1 MDNQPVIKLE
11 QVCQKISEEFSLSNI
26 CLELHPG
33 KVHVLIGE
41 NGSGKTC
48 LLQIIAGLTTA
59 DSGEIHYKHNK
70 INTLYL
76 PQEPQVFENLSVAEN
91 VFFSSYPRSWNGS
104 INFLKISKTTSTL
117 FKELGIDLE
126 PQTLVRQLGYA
137 QRQLLSA
144 AKALVFNWDVVIF
157 DEPSAALGEPERKI
171 LFAIIQK
178 VKEKGTSVLYVTHR
192 LDELFKI
199 GDEVSVIR
207 QGSILGTKSVAAIDK
222 RSIVRLMTG
231 KSLIE
236 RYPRFERP
244 LGKPVLEV
252 EHLSSFPILNDIS
265 FSLYKT
271 EILGITGL
279 MGSGRTKLAH
289 CLFGEEPISSGK
301 IKVYGKEI
309 SLHSPIDALKNGIAL
324 IPEDRSVNSILHYQN
339 LLLNITIAS
348 LERFKGLT
356 GLQTGRMFHTVRK
369 YSDHIGIRTGNVN
382 DYPDSYSGG
391 NQQKVALARWLAYRA
406 DIYIFDEPSRGI
418 DVSSK
423 IDLYNAINDIVAK
436 NGSVI
441 LISSDIEEIIGMCDR
456 ILVLTAGT
464 IVANI
469 HHKEATPERILKYA
483 TRG

>member
-1 MDNQPVIKLE
+1 MDDKPILE
-11 QVCQKISEEFSLSNI
+11 LVHVYKKISEEFSLSDI
-26 CLELHPG
+26 CLKIYSG

-48 LLQIIAGLTTA
+48 LLHIIAGLISA
-59 DSGEIHYKHNK
+59 DSGQIHYEHSKVS
-70 INTLYL
+70 TLFL

-91 VFFSSYPRSWNGS
+91 LFFSSYLRSWNGA
-104 INFLKISKTTSTL
+104 IDFLNIIKTTKEL
-117 FKELGIDLE
+117 FKELGIALK

-144 AKALVFNWDVVIF
+144 AKALVFNWDLVIF
-157 DEPSAALGEPERKI
+157 DEPSAALGEPERYI
-171 LFAIIQK
+171 LFNIIK
-178 VKEKGTSVLYVTHR
+178 RLKEKGTSVLYVSHR

-207 QGSILGTKSVAAIDK
+207 QGIILGTKSIANIDK

-231 KSLIE
+231 KSFTE
-236 RYPRFERP
+236 RYPRFERA

-252 EHLSSFPILNDIS
+252 NQLSAYPILNDIT
-265 FSLYKT
+265 FSLYKS

-289 CLFGEEPISSGK
+289 CLFGEEPSSSGK
-301 IKVYGKEI
+301 IKISGNEV
-309 SLHSPIDALKNGIAL
+309 SLHSPIDALQNGIAL

-348 LERFKGLT
+348 LDRFKGVT

-369 YSDHIGIRTGNVN
+369 YSDHIGFRTGNIN
-382 DYPDSYSGG
+382 DYPDNYSGG

-418 DVSSK
+418 DISSK

-436 NGSVI
+436 GGSVI

-456 ILVLTAGT
+456 ILVLTSGT
-464 IVANI
+464 IVAEI
-469 HHKEATPERILKYA
+469 HHKEATPERILKFA

>member
-1 MDNQPVIKLE
+1 MDNKVILRLNHVYK
-11 QVCQKISEEFSLSNI
+11 KISDEFSLSDI
-26 CLELHPG
+26 CLEVYSG

-59 DSGEIHYKHNK
+59 DAGQIDYEHPRMT
-70 INTLYL
+70 TLFL

-91 VFFSSYPRSWNGS
+91 LFFSSYHRSWNGA
-104 INFLKISKTTSTL
+104 IDFLNIIKTSKTL
-117 FKELGIDLE
+117 FKELGILLE

-144 AKALVFNWDVVIF
+144 AKALVFNWDLVIF
-157 DEPSAALGEPERKI
+157 DEPSAALGEPERQI
-171 LFAIIQK
+171 LFAIIHK
-178 VKEKGTSVLYVTHR
+178 IKEKGSSVLYVTHR

-207 QGSILGTKSVAAIDK
+207 QGAILGTKPVSNIDK

-231 KSLIE
+231 KSFTE
-236 RYPRFERP
+236 RYPRFVRTI
-244 LGKPVLEV
+244 GNPVLEV
-252 EHLSSFPILNDIS
+252 ERLSSFPILNNIS
-265 FSLYKT
+265 FALYKK

-289 CLFGEEPISSGK
+289 CLFGEESLTSGVIK
-301 IKVYGKEI
+301 IHGKAVT
-309 SLHSPIDALKNGIAL
+309 LRSPIEALKNGIAL

-348 LERFKGLT
+348 LDRFKGLT

-369 YSDHIGIRTGNVN
+369 YSDHIGIRIGSIN
-382 DYPDSYSGG
+382 DYPDNYSGG

-436 NGSVI
+436 DGSVI

-464 IVANI
+464 IVAEIN
-469 HHKEATPERILKYA
+469 HKEATPERILKYA